1 MNFVLYDD
9 TIENK
14 IRSLG
19 LLEESYMHRLKFLK
33 VSKELVNL
41 FQVITCNKQVF
52 IA

>member
-19 LLEESYMHRLKFLK
+19 LLEESYKHRFKLK